1 MPTQQGV
8 KNVNFPKCITKR
20 IQCNYFLVQ
29 EFFGGS
35 KYTNQNTYMIFN
47 IGLFFKCFYKKS
59 INQVQQ
65 WFQDFELTFID
76 SADNKSTK
84 GEMAPRLRTI
94 FRPSGWKHIL
104 CNAPAAFAWSFSSF
118 DEINST
124 YIIRCFLHTWE
135 MINNTI
141 EPWITMV

>member
-1 MPTQQGV
+1 MGFPTTSNAYPTWC
-8 KNVNFPKCITKR
+8 KKVNFPKCITKR

-35 KYTNQNTYMIFN
+35 KYTKSKHIHDIEHWVIFQM
-47 IGLFFKCFYKKS
+47 FFKKS

-65 WFQDFELTFID
+65 RFRDFELTFID

-94 FRPSGWKHIL
+94 FRPSG
-104 CNAPAAFAWSFSSF
+104 
-118 DEINST
+118 
-124 YIIRCFLHTWE
+124 
-135 MINNTI
+135 
-141 EPWITMV
+141 